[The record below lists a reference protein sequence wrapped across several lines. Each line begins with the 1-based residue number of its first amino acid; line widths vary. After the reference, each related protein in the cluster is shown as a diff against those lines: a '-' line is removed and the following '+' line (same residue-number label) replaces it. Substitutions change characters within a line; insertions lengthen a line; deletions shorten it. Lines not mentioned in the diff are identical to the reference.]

1 MEHADLTRTPTAP
14 GSPSRTGDAAAD
26 VDGLL
31 LDPAQRR
38 VVDLAEGRSAAV
50 LGAPGTGKTTLAV
63 EVVADRVLGRAYAPE
78 HVLVLASSRRAA
90 TALRDRIAL
99 RLGVPTNGPLART
112 ANSVAF
118 QVVRGALA
126 DADPTLLTG
135 GEHDRIIAEL
145 IDGSID
151 DGTGPTWPE
160 SLGPEVR
167 RLRGFRTELRDL
179 LMRATE
185 HGIGPGDLRRLGQ
198 SAGVPAWEAAAD
210 FAEEYAEVKDQF
222 RDARFDAAELL
233 AFGAAVVGESVREP
247 EALAALGSLAEARCI
262 VVDDA
267 QDATEGT
274 IALLR
279 AFVRRGASVVALG
292 DPDVAANAFRGGRAD
307 LLGGLGPALGVADV
321 EQVVLEHAR
330 RGRPEIHEVVR
341 AATSRIGTALGGP
354 QRAARLVAEPDGAAG
369 ADGIAPIVRIDAP
382 SHAAECADIAA
393 LLRERHLLDGVPW
406 SRMVVVLRSGGEIAA
421 VERALSVADV
431 PTRTSAA
438 RSALRDEAAAA
449 LLLRAAS
456 YVVGREPLTAE
467 LAGDLLAGPL
477 GRLDGVG
484 LRRLRLALRRDE
496 LAAGGDRTGD
506 ELLVEALGVV
516 GGFESIDDR
525 VARRAGR
532 LGRVL
537 AEGRRVADAGGTI
550 EEVLWAVWDGSGL
563 AAEWAAQAN
572 GHGLLAEEAN
582 RALDAAVALFA
593 SAERFVERLPGAPA
607 RRFLDDVLGSDVPED
622 SLAPRRAEETVLVC
636 TPQAVV
642 GQEYDVV
649 VVAGLQDG
657 VWPNLKPRGSLLRAD
672 RLAAVA
678 AADRAGEPVRHVVD
692 RTVADERAE
701 VRGDELRLF
710 ALAAS
715 RADRQLVLACTSNDD
730 EQPSV
735 LMAFADVPAAPR
747 RRRPLH
753 LRRLVASLRR
763 ELAATGSAEAAQALA
778 RLADAGVP
786 GADPSEWYGLG
797 DPSTDAPLVDL
808 DGDPEARVHVSP
820 SQIERAEESP
830 IAWFVDT
837 VAQTPSGLAASI
849 GTIVHAVV
857 EEASAL
863 PPEQLDVEAVWS
875 AIEARWGELRF
886 DAPWLDARERRS
898 ARVMAEGA
906 AEYLAGFA
914 DDGKVLLQAEG
925 RFTLELGRT
934 LVRGTVDRVER
945 SADGTVVIVD
955 LKTGRTLPSVAGMPG
970 HPQLGAYQAAARDGA
985 VPVGDGEP
993 GGAKLVFVA
1002 KPASGRAYT
1011 ERVQQPFDDEA
1022 SAAFAARVGAVGRI
1036 MAGSTFD
1043 GPLELGYKSPLG
1055 RWEYRVQLVK
1065 AVSA

>member
-1 MEHADLTRTPTAP
+1 MEQPDLVTDPAAP
-14 GSPSRTGDAAAD
+14 GAVAVAPDVAPVAAGRA
-26 VDGLL
+26 
-31 LDPAQRR
+31 LDPAQCR
-38 VVDLAEGRSAAV
+38 VLALPEGRSAAV

-63 EVVADRVLGRAYAPE
+63 EVVAERVLDRAYAPE
-78 HVLVLASSRRAA
+78 HVLVLASSRQAA
-90 TALRDRIAL
+90 TGLRDRIAL

-145 IDGSID
+145 IDGAID
-151 DGTGPTWPE
+151 DGAGPAWPDA
-160 SLGPEVR
+160 LGPDVR

-185 HGIGPGDLRRLGQ
+185 HGISPADLRRLGER
-198 SAGVPAWEAAAD
+198 AGVDGWAAAAD

-222 RDARFDAAELL
+222 RDSRFDAAELL
-233 AFGAAVVGESVREP
+233 AFGAAVVGASVRDP
-247 EALAALGSLAEARCI
+247 EALAAMGSLAEARCI

-279 AFVRRGASVVALG
+279 AFVRRGASVIALG

-307 LLGGLGPALGVADV
+307 LLGALGPALGLPDV
-321 EQVVLEHAR
+321 EQVVLEHVR
-330 RGRPEIHEVVR
+330 RGRPEIRAVVS

-354 QRAARLVAEPDGAAG
+354 QRAAVLAADD
-369 ADGIAPIVRIDAP
+369 AAPDGIAPLVRIDAP

-406 SRMVVVLRSGGEIAA
+406 SRMAVVLRSGGEIAA

-467 LAGDLLAGPL
+467 LAASMLAGPL

-496 LAAGGDRTGD
+496 LAAGGERSGD
-506 ELLVEALGVV
+506 ELLVEALGLP
-516 GGFESIDDR
+516 GGFDTIDDR
-525 VARRAGR
+525 LARRAGR

-537 AEGRRVADAGGTI
+537 AEARRVADAGGTI

-563 AAEWAAQAN
+563 SAEWAAQAS

-622 SLAPRRAEETVLVC
+622 SLAPRRADETVLVC
-636 TPQAVV
+636 SPQALV
-642 GQEYDVV
+642 GSDYDVV
-649 VVAGLQDG
+649 VIAGLQDG

-678 AADRAGEPVRHVVD
+678 EADRAGEPLAQVVA
-692 RTVADERAE
+692 RTAADERAE
-701 VRGDELRLF
+701 VRSDELRLF

-735 LMAFADVPAAPR
+735 LMAFADVPSAPR

-753 LRRLVASLRR
+753 LRRLVAALRR
-763 ELAATGSAEAAQALA
+763 EVAATGSSEAAQALA

-786 GADPSEWYGLG
+786 GADPGEWYGLG
-797 DPSTDAPLVDL
+797 EPSTVAPLVDL
-808 DGDPEARVHVSP
+808 DGDPDARVPVSP
-820 SQIERAEESP
+820 SQIEKAEASP
-830 IAWFVDT
+830 VAWFVDA
-837 VAQTPSGLAASI
+837 VAQTPSGLAASL

-863 PPEQLDVEAVWS
+863 PADQVDVDRVW
-875 AIEARWGELRF
+875 AGIEARWGELRF
-886 DAPWLDARERRS
+886 DAPWLDARERRN
-898 ARVMAEGA
+898 AHGMAEGA

-914 DDGKVLLQAEG
+914 DDGKALLGAEG
-925 RFTLELGRT
+925 RFSLELGRT

-945 SADGTVVIVD
+945 SDDGTVVIVD
-955 LKTGRTLPSVAGMPG
+955 LKTGRSMPAVNGMAS
-970 HPQLGAYQAAARDGA
+970 HPQLGAYQAAAREGVVPLDG
-985 VPVGDGEP
+985 GEL

-1002 KPASGRAYT
+1002 KPTSGRAYS

-1022 SAAFAARVGAVGRI
+1022 AAAFAERVDAAGRI
-1036 MAGSTFD
+1036 MAGARFD
-1043 GPLELGYKSPLG
+1043 GPLELPHRSPLG
-1055 RWEYRVQLVK
+1055 AWEYRVQLVK

>member
-1 MEHADLTRTPTAP
+1 MEHADLTRPATPDESVALAA
-14 GSPSRTGDAAAD
+14 GAGAAAG
-26 VDGLL
+26 GLL
-31 LDPAQRR
+31 LDPEQRH
-38 VVDLAEGRSAAV
+38 VVELPEGRSAAV

-135 GEHDRIIAEL
+135 GEHDRIIADL
-145 IDGSID
+145 IEGAID
-151 DGTGPTWPE
+151 DGAGPAWPDA
-160 SLGPEVR
+160 LGPDVR

-185 HGIGPGDLRRLGQ
+185 HGIGPHDLRRLGA

-210 FAEEYAEVKDQF
+210 FADEYADVKDQF
-222 RDARFDAAELL
+222 RDSRFDAAELL
-233 AFGAAVVGESVREP
+233 AFGAAVVGDSVHDP
-247 EALAALGSLAEARCI
+247 EALVALGPLAEARCI

-279 AFVRRGASVVALG
+279 AFVHRGASVIALG

-307 LLGGLGPALGVADV
+307 LLGGLGPALGLPDV
-321 EQVVLEHAR
+321 ERVVLGHVR
-330 RGRPEIHEVVR
+330 RGRPEIHGVVA

-354 QRAARLVAEPDGAAG
+354 QRAARLVADAREADAG
-369 ADGIAPIVRIDAP
+369 MAPLVRIDAP

-406 SRMVVVLRSGGEIAA
+406 SRMAVVLRSGGEIAA

-431 PTRTSAA
+431 PTRTTAA
-438 RSALRDEAAAA
+438 RAALRDEAAAA

-456 YVVGREPLTAE
+456 YVVDREPLTPD
-467 LAGDLLAGPL
+467 LAAALLAGPL

-506 ELLVEALGVV
+506 ELLVEALGVA
-516 GGFESIDDR
+516 GGFETIDDR

-537 AEGRRVADAGGTI
+537 ADARRVADAGGTI
-550 EEVLWAVWDGSGL
+550 EEVLWAIWDGTGL
-563 AAEWAAQAN
+563 AAEWAAQAS

-622 SLAPRRAEETVLVC
+622 SLAPRRSDETVLVC
-636 TPQAVV
+636 SPQALV
-642 GQEYDVV
+642 GGEYDVV
-649 VVAGLQDG
+649 VIAGLQDG
-657 VWPNLKPRGSLLRAD
+657 VWPNLRPRGSLLRAD

-678 AADRAGEPVRHVVD
+678 AADRAGEPVGHVVD

-715 RADRQLVLACTSNDD
+715 RADRQLVLSCTSNDD

-735 LMAFADVPAAPR
+735 LMAFADVPTAPR

-753 LRRLVASLRR
+753 LRRLVATLRR

-778 RLADAGVP
+778 RLAEAGVP
-786 GADPSEWYGLG
+786 GADPAEWYGLG
-797 DPSTDAPLVDL
+797 EPSTDAPLVDL
-808 DGDPEARVHVSP
+808 DGDLEARVHVSP
-820 SQIERAEESP
+820 SQIEKAEASP
-830 IAWFVDT
+830 VAWFVDA
-837 VAQTPSGLAASI
+837 VAQTPSGLAASL

-863 PPEQLDVEAVWS
+863 PPDELGVEAVW
-875 AIEARWGELRF
+875 AGIEARWGELRF

-898 ARVMAEGA
+898 ARAMAEGA

-914 DDGKVLLQAEG
+914 DDGKVLLGAEG
-925 RFTLELGRT
+925 RFSLELGRT
-934 LVRGTVDRVER
+934 VLRGTVDRVER

-955 LKTGRTLPSVAGMPG
+955 LKTGRRVPTAGAMPE
-970 HPQLGAYQAAARDGA
+970 HPQLAAYQAAARDGA
-985 VPVGDGEP
+985 VPLGDGEL

-1002 KPASGRAYT
+1002 KPASGRAYS
-1011 ERVQQPFDDEA
+1011 ERAQQPFDDEA
-1022 SAAFAARVGAVGRI
+1022 AAAFAERVEAAGRI

-1043 GPLELGYKSPLG
+1043 GPLELGYRSPLG
-1055 RWEYRVQLVK
+1055 AWEYRVQLVK